1 MNILKVTFKRNVLP
15 AICLFFGVSTLA
27 LAQKGAANLSIRFA
41 HPQYEAQTK
50 TYIVDVEMKAAGT
63 PRKLFGM
70 NVRFFYDASE
80 LEFLSLGE
88 LPDGYGI
95 MGAAPKAFVG
105 NNNSGNAMFNLDA
118 SAGYIN
124 SAIQLLQDDKPF
136 QVPVNQW
143 VKVFNARFN
152 VPLSAA
158 SRLCPSLIWDIQ
170 ANAQEGGFFPGD
182 NGVVITA
189 VDENPV
195 SRQTTTP
202 VSVSSVPFNWEYNAN
217 TAMPFGRPLKAEC
230 LTVGSTTAS
239 QEPEVDEKGYALYQN
254 YPNPFVDNTAIEF
267 VLPEAREAK
276 LIFSDVAG
284 SIVNVIEGKYKAGQ
298 NTVKIDRHSWKAQGN
313 VLFYRLETADYTSR
327 VFKMIRVYP

>member
-50 TYIVDVEMKAAGT
+50 TYNVDVEMKAAGT

-88 LPDGYGI
+88 LPAGYGI
-95 MGAAPKAFVG
+95 LGEAPKAFVG

-124 SAIQLLQDDKPF
+124 SAIQLLQEDKPF

-143 VKVFNARFN
+143 VKVFKARFK
-152 VPLSAA
+152 VPESMANGA
-158 SRLCPSLIWDIQ
+158 RLCPSLIWDMQ
-170 ANAQEGGFFPGD
+170 SNAQEGGFFPGD

-189 VDENPV
+189 VDENPI

-202 VSVSSVPFNWEYNAN
+202 LSVSSVPFNWEYNAN
-217 TAMPFGRPLKAEC
+217 SGMPFGRPMNVEC
-230 LTVGSTTAS
+230 LTTGATTAS
-239 QEPEVDEKGYALYQN
+239 QDVDENGYALFQN
-254 YPNPFVDNTAIEF
+254 YPNPFVDNTVIEF
-267 VLPEAREAK
+267 VLPEAQEAK
-276 LIFSDVAG
+276 LIFSDVTG
-284 SIVNVIEGKYKAGQ
+284 SIVNVIEGKYKAGK
-298 NTVKIDRHSWKAQGN
+298 NLVKIDRHSWKAQGN
-313 VLFYRLETADYTSR
+313 VLFYRLETSGYTSS
-327 VFKMIRVYP
+327 VLKMIRVYP